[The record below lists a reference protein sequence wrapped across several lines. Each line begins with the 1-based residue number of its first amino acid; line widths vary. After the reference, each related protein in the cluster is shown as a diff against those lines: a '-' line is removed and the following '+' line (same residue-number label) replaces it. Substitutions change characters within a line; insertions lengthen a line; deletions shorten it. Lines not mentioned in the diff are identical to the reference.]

1 MTAQQVQPEITIGD
15 IEVELTR
22 LRPNWAPGVE
32 PRELALLFAIL
43 KVGQSTQKLVW
54 FTQYPAP
61 FIINLV
67 EELRQRGKLFTGL
80 SPQFV
85 LSQCPGSEDL
95 IAIVTCAR
103 PFVPTPQIKPV
114 IRLAPAPVI
123 TQEETM
129 SKSKQ
134 TVVAPSATET
144 KENCWCG
151 REARHKGQHRGQ
163 GPGTKKAA
171 AVKSAPVVAE
181 KRQPEPKAEP
191 KPEST
196 PAPRH
201 RSQKA
206 IPFAGGTLTLVVDV
220 NLLELK
226 GAEREFVFALIDQL
240 QAYESK
246 EAA

>member
-1 MTAQQVQPEITIGD
+1 MTAQQIQPDITIRD

-22 LRPNWAPGVE
+22 FRPNWAPGVE
-32 PRELALLFAIL
+32 LRELALLFAIL

-54 FTQYPAP
+54 FTQYPAT

-67 EELRQRGKLFTGL
+67 EELRQRGKLYTGL

-95 IAIVTCAR
+95 IAVVTGAR
-103 PFVPTPQIKPV
+103 PYVPTAEPVKPV
-114 IRLAPAPVI
+114 IRRALAPAI
-123 TQEETM
+123 KEESM
-129 SKSKQ
+129 SKPK
-134 TVVAPSATET
+134 PEPPATDT
-144 KENCWCG
+144 AENCWCG
-151 REARHKGQHRGQ
+151 REARHKGRHRGQ

-191 KPEST
+191 KPE
-196 PAPRH
+196 APRAAGQAS
-201 RSQKA
+201 RKT

-220 NLLELK
+220 NLLELR
-226 GAEREFVFALIDQL
+226 GTEREFVFALIDQL
-240 QAYESK
+240 QGYEAK
-246 EAA
+246 EVA